1 MLKLVLIATPTPGFG
16 ELIQQ
21 TLEETDRYQA
31 VLVNNSTEAI
41 ERAQANHFSLG
52 ILDAEL
58 DDIPLPELV
67 GILLKLSPD
76 LRVVAIPPNND
87 PADSSL
93 LDLPILD
100 TLTKPFYLP
109 DLITTVDLALNPQST
124 EEARL
129 PVRNVQPT
137 SQVVKEKGTPVWL
150 QDVTRAA
157 QYLTSLS
164 LESSALAALIVREG
178 QLWAYAGQLS
188 QEAAQELA
196 GNVVGY
202 LDLEQNPSK
211 KSDLARFTTLEAT
224 HSEYLLYATSLGG
237 KMVLALAF
245 DTETPFNQ
253 IRTQASQLAKALASS
268 PPPSIKLDEQV
279 REGITENHEA
289 TPPFILEQANEE
301 DGLDYI
307 PLPPIKPLL
316 EDVPPPRPHAAM
328 PSRRE
333 AVSDRDVSRAV
344 SPNLPPTPIPVFP
357 QGSHSN
363 EAAYQLASNEPGLV
377 QPVNFRLDA
386 EQISND
392 DPLGETR
399 PHVFVQPRDGE
410 KMNLRPTSPSMCD
423 LSYASVLVPRI
434 PKHRLVGDL
443 ERLLPEWIAQLCLA
457 YGWQLA
463 SLSVNPT
470 HIEWVTRVSPS
481 TSPGYLMRIL
491 RQHTSKR
498 IFSEFPALAGENPS
512 GDFWAPGY
520 LIMSGSQPPP
530 MHIVQDFIEQT
541 RLHQGAY
548 KPDSQSWK

>member
-31 VLVNNSTEAI
+31 VLVKNSTEAI
-41 ERAQANHFSLG
+41 ERAQANHFSLC

-58 DDIPLPELV
+58 DDIPMPELV
-67 GILLKLSPD
+67 GVLAKLLPD
-76 LRVVAIPPNND
+76 LRLVAIPPNND
-87 PADSSL
+87 PADPSL
-93 LDLPILD
+93 LDLPVLD

-109 DLITTVDLALNPQST
+109 DLITTVDLALNSSYAKEGQSPP
-124 EEARL
+124 RK
-129 PVRNVQPT
+129 VQPA
-137 SQVVKEKGTPVWL
+137 SQVIKGRGTPDWL

-196 GNVVGY
+196 ENVVGY
-202 LDLEQNPSK
+202 LDLEQNYSK
-211 KSDLARFTTLEAT
+211 KSDLARFTTLQST

-253 IRTQASQLAKALASS
+253 IRSQASQLAKALASS
-268 PPPSIKLDEQV
+268 PPPSLEQEEPV
-279 REGITENHEA
+279 WQAAAENHDT
-289 TPPFILEQANEE
+289 TPPFVLEPE
-301 DGLDYI
+301 DAADELDNT
-307 PLPPIKPLL
+307 PLPPVKPLL
-316 EDVPPPRPHAAM
+316 ENVPPPRPNALPSTRAA
-328 PSRRE
+328 
-333 AVSDRDVSRAV
+333 ASDRDAPYRLLNSEPSLVPPVHFHLDVEQVSK
-344 SPNLPPTPIPVFP
+344 
-357 QGSHSN
+357 
-363 EAAYQLASNEPGLV
+363 EDGL
-377 QPVNFRLDA
+377 
-386 EQISND
+386 E
-392 DPLGETR
+392 ETR
-399 PHVFVQPRDGE
+399 PHVFTQPKDME
-410 KMNLRPTSPSMCD
+410 KMNLKPVSPTVCD

-443 ERLLPEWIAQLCLA
+443 ERFLPEWVAQLCLA
-457 YGWQLA
+457 YGWRLV

-491 RQHTSKR
+491 RQHTSNR

-530 MHIVQDFIEQT
+530 MNIVQDFIQQT